1 MNIYIM
7 LAIILANIIAISIV
21 YQFIKRLDKKEKII
35 FIAISVAIV
44 YILISITYWIS
55 GFGIDEKIHSQ
66 CKEFVTYMFVPVNVI
81 LFIPFIAFNYIKFK
95 DKKIKQEDLFKK
107 VFVIAIIAVIV
118 LIGEYFYFKNIQN
131 NVKQISQNAEE
142 KQNTT
147 ITNEQTNT
155 NNQLNEEINSIINE
169 L

>member
-21 YQFIKRLDKKEKII
+21 YQFIKKLDKKEKII
-35 FIAISVAIV
+35 FVAISVAIV

-55 GFGIDEKIHSQ
+55 GFGVDEKIHSQ
-66 CKEFVTYMFVPVNVI
+66 CKDFITYMFVPVNVI
-81 LFIPFIAFNYIKFK
+81 LFIPYIALNYMKFK
-95 DKKIKQEDLFKK
+95 DKKIKKEDLFKK
-107 VFVIAIIAVIV
+107 VFIIVIIADIV
-118 LIGEYFYFKNIQN
+118 LIVEYFYFKNIQN

-142 KQNTT
+142 KQNTS
-147 ITNEQTNT
+147 ITNEQANT
-155 NNQLNEEINSIINE
+155 NNQLNEETNSIINE

>member
-21 YQFIKRLDKKEKII
+21 YQFIKRLDKKEKIV

-95 DKKIKQEDLFKK
+95 DKKIKQEDLLKK
-107 VFVIAIIAVIV
+107 VFIIAIIAVIV

-131 NVKQISQNAEE
+131 NVKQISQNVEE
-142 KQNTT
+142 KQNIT

>member
-7 LAIILANIIAISIV
+7 LAIVLANIIAISIV

-95 DKKIKQEDLFKK
+95 DKKIKQEDLLKK
-107 VFVIAIIAVIV
+107 VFIIAIIAVIV

-131 NVKQISQNAEE
+131 NVKQISQNVEE
-142 KQNTT
+142 KQNIT

>member
-1 MNIYIM
+1 
-7 LAIILANIIAISIV
+7 
-21 YQFIKRLDKKEKII
+21 
-35 FIAISVAIV
+35 
-44 YILISITYWIS
+44 
-55 GFGIDEKIHSQ
+55 
-66 CKEFVTYMFVPVNVI
+66 MFVPVNVI

-107 VFVIAIIAVIV
+107 VFIIAIIAVIV

-131 NVKQISQNAEE
+131 NVKQISQNVEE
-142 KQNTT
+142 KQNIT